1 MTAWYKYGSI
11 RGSVRPVY
19 DAIERGEDP
28 LRLRIKI
35 KFSEAEDY
43 RKYLKS
49 ITNGRVASLS
59 SWRELNSFPE
69 IAAFRDPT
77 PGITLWFSLMRDFY
91 NDIPTDRSSVL
102 ADMGVSYRTS
112 EMLIREG
119 IAGGAIVSEADP
131 EDRRRSILFPS
142 IMTVNTYEFVLM
154 PKYLEALRENVG
166 ETKWANT
173 VQILEKL
180 RFFEQLREE
189 HVPEMLR
196 SQVAARQ
203 QKIKIDL
210 SRQK

>member
-1 MTAWYKYGSI
+1 MTKWYKYGSI
-11 RGSVRPVY
+11 TDSVRPVY
-19 DAIERGEDP
+19 DAIDRGEDP
-28 LRLRIKI
+28 LRLRIKV

-49 ITNGRVASLS
+49 ITNGRVAALL

-77 PGITLWFSLMRDFY
+77 PGTMLWFALMRDFY
-91 NDIPTDRSSVL
+91 NDIPTDRTSVL
-102 ADMGVSYRTS
+102 ADMGASYRTS

-154 PKYLEALRENVG
+154 PKYLEAVRENVG

-180 RFFEQLREE
+180 RFFEQLREK

-210 SRQK
+210 SRQE

>member
-1 MTAWYKYGSI
+1 MTKWYKYESI
-11 RGSVRPVY
+11 EGGVRPVY
-19 DAIERGEDP
+19 DAIDRGEDP

-49 ITNGRVASLS
+49 ITAGRMAALL

-77 PGITLWFSLMRDFY
+77 PGTVLWFSLMRDFY
-91 NDIPTDRSSVL
+91 NDIPTDRTSVL
-102 ADMGVSYRTS
+102 ADMGASYRTS

-154 PKYLEALRENVG
+154 PKYLEAVRENVG
-166 ETKWANT
+166 ETGWANT

-180 RFFEQLREE
+180 RAWEQIREK
-189 HVPEMLR
+189 HVPKVLR
-196 SQVAARQ
+196 SQIVERQ
-203 QKIKIDL
+203 QKINIRMDYDE
-210 SRQK
+210 

>member
-1 MTAWYKYGSI
+1 MTKWYKYGSI
-11 RGSVRPVY
+11 KGSVRPVY
-19 DAIERGEDP
+19 DAIKQGEDP

-49 ITNGRVASLS
+49 ITNGRVAALL

-77 PGITLWFSLMRDFY
+77 PGTMLWFSLMRDFY
-91 NDIPTDRSSVL
+91 NDIPTDRTSVL
-102 ADMGVSYRTS
+102 ADMGASYRTS

-131 EDRRRSILFPS
+131 EDRRRSVLFPS

-154 PKYLEALRENVG
+154 PKYLEAVRENVG
-166 ETKWANT
+166 QTNWANT

-180 RFFEQLREE
+180 RFFEQLREK

-210 SRQK
+210 SQQE

>member
-1 MTAWYKYGSI
+1 MANWYDYRSI
-11 RGSVRPVY
+11 KGSVLPVY
-19 DAIERGEDP
+19 EAIDRGEDP
-28 LRLRIKI
+28 LRLRITF

-49 ITNGRVASLS
+49 ITAGRMAALL

-77 PGITLWFSLMRDFY
+77 PGTILWFSLMRDFY
-91 NDIPTDRSSVL
+91 NDIPTDRNTVL
-102 ADMGVSYRTS
+102 ADMGASYRTS
-112 EMLIREG
+112 EMVIREA

-196 SQVAARQ
+196 LQVAARQ

-210 SRQK
+210 SRQE